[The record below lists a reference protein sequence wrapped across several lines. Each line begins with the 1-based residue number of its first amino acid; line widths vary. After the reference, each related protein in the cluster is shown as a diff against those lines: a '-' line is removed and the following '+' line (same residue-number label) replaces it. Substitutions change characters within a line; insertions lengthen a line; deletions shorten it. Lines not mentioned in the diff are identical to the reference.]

1 MAPAAICRR
10 NARVLGRIPELAAA
24 GAPLCPSARLCPQL
38 RERERLSLQPSLP
51 PRQPRR
57 SAAVVAPHR
66 RRRLAAMASPRCRG
80 DRLLMPTPTPTLS
93 LTPAAGQALQMR
105 AFRSARSR
113 YGHRWTSRSC
123 LKPISDDPLCLDTDV
138 NTADTSVRS

>member
-51 PRQPRR
+51 LRQPRR
-57 SAAVVAPHR
+57 SAAVVAPLR
-66 RRRLAAMASPRCRG
+66 RRRLAAMASPCG
-80 DRLLMPTPTPTLS
+80 
-93 LTPAAGQALQMR
+93 AA
-105 AFRSARSR
+105 
-113 YGHRWTSRSC
+113 
-123 LKPISDDPLCLDTDV
+123 
-138 NTADTSVRS
+138 TAC